1 MLEVFFPDIYVKSI
15 YEIPL
20 DKFKTKG
27 IKALFFD
34 IDNTIVPYDVVEP
47 DDKIVSFFKNLK
59 EMGFKICL
67 ISNNNKNRVNRFN
80 KKLNVHAIAR
90 AGKPGIKKL
99 IQAMKKLGEDPES
112 SAFIG
117 DQAFTDMY
125 CGNKAGMLTVLTR
138 PVCNRDQLVTKVK
151 RGIERVVL
159 NIYFKK
165 YGIER

>member
-1 MLEVFFPDIYVKSI
+1 MLEIFFPDIYVKSI
-15 YEIPL
+15 YEMPL
-20 DKFKTKG
+20 DKLKNKG

-34 IDNTIVPYDVVEP
+34 IDNTIVPFDVSEP
-47 DDKIVSFFKNLK
+47 DEKVINFFKKLK
-59 EMGFKICL
+59 EMNFKVCL
-67 ISNNNKNRVNRFN
+67 VSNNNKHRVNMFN
-80 KKLNVHAIAR
+80 KKLNILAISR

-99 IQAMKKLGEDPES
+99 LEAMRKLGENKES

-125 CGNKAGMLTVLTR
+125 CGNRAGMLTILTK

-151 RGIERVVL
+151 RGLERLVL
-159 NIYFKK
+159 NVYFKK